1 MITILLL
8 QYINIIMCD
17 ILMGIV
23 LLKKL
28 HYMFHFNNIT
38 YFTNIVNNYRFVKL
52 DFSLFSQMSL

>member
-8 QYINIIMCD
+8 QSINIIICD
-17 ILMGIV
+17 IIMGIV
-23 LLKKL
+23 VLKKL
-28 HYMFHFNNIT
+28 PYMFHFNNIT